1 MRLVRTGLG
10 SYERQEKDTPMLH
23 DRYDNQ
29 ISTVS
34 GAARD
39 HYIVGV
45 DRVLSGAADMAAPF
59 EAAVLADDSF
69 ALGHAGLARAL
80 VLSNDMRGAK
90 AALARGVEISGGAN
104 ARELSHLNVMQLQF
118 GGKAAEAL
126 VALRA
131 HLVEYP
137 RDAMI
142 AGLSTGVFGM
152 IGFSGHA
159 GREAELLAFTSALA
173 PHYGDDWWMQTQ
185 HAFSLC
191 EVGKLSE
198 AGKLVDRSLAQKRDH
213 SHAAHVRSHVYYEAG
228 NLMDGIGFLEEW
240 MPSYDRSGMMHGHL
254 AWHVALWAL
263 EQGDTE
269 KMWSWVDREVKP
281 DASIGLPINIITDT
295 ASILYRAEMA
305 GQDVDPARWQHI
317 SEYAS
322 KAFPRVGNSFID
334 MHAALAHAMAGQQD
348 ALRDYLDAAKGFA
361 ADVVRD
367 CAKAFDAI
375 AKQDWAGATAA
386 LSAAL
391 VDDARL
397 GGSRA
402 QRDLLEFSLVNVLLR
417 QGKGEEAERII
428 GLRRPLRAHGA
439 H

>member
-1 MRLVRTGLG
+1 
-10 SYERQEKDTPMLH
+10 MLR

-29 ISTVS
+29 ISTS
-34 GAARD
+34 SDAARD
-39 HYIVGV
+39 LYIAGV
-45 DRVLSGAADMAAPF
+45 DRVLSGAADMTTPFKAAID
-59 EAAVLADDSF
+59 ADDSF
-69 ALGHAGLARAL
+69 ALAHSGLARAL
-80 VLSNDMRGAK
+80 VLANDMSGAK
-90 AALARGVEISGGAN
+90 AALSRAIEVSGGAT
-104 ARELSHLNVMQLQF
+104 ARELSHLNVMHLQF

-126 VALRA
+126 VAMNE
-131 HLVEYP
+131 HLVDHP
-137 RDAMI
+137 RDAII

-152 IGFSGHA
+152 IGFSGHK

-173 PHYGDDWWMQTQ
+173 PHYGDDWWMLTQ

-191 EVGKLSE
+191 EVGKLAE
-198 AGKLVDRSLAQKRDH
+198 AGKLVDRSLAIKREH

-228 NLMDGIGFLEEW
+228 NLTDGIGFLEDW
-240 MPSYDRSGMMHGHL
+240 MPSYDRAGMMHGHL

-263 EQGDTE
+263 EQGDTD
-269 KMWSWVDREVKP
+269 KMWTWVDTEVKP

-295 ASILYRAEMA
+295 ASILYRAELA
-305 GQDVDPARWQHI
+305 GQTVDPARWQHI

-334 MHAALAHAMAGQQD
+334 MHAALAHAMAGRQD
-348 ALRDYLDAAKGFA
+348 ALRDYIDAAKGFA
-361 ADVVRD
+361 ADVVQD
-367 CAKAFDAI
+367 CARAFDAI
-375 AKQDWAGATAA
+375 ARQDWAGATTA

-428 GLRRPLRAHGA
+428 GLRRPLRAHGV

>member
-1 MRLVRTGLG
+1 
-10 SYERQEKDTPMLH
+10 MLR

-29 ISTVS
+29 ISTES
-34 GAARD
+34 ETAQA

-59 EAAVLADDSF
+59 DAAIAADDGF

-90 AALARGVEISGGAN
+90 AALAKAVEVAGGIS
-104 ARELSHLNVMQLQF
+104 AREQSHLNVMQLQF

-126 VALRA
+126 VAMKE
-131 HLVEYP
+131 HLFDHP

-159 GREAELLAFTSALA
+159 GREAELLAFTSDLM
-173 PHYGDDWWMQTQ
+173 PHYGDDWWMLTQ

-191 EVGKLSE
+191 EVGKLDE
-198 AGKLVDRSLAQKRDH
+198 AGALVDRSLAIKTDH

-228 NLMDGIGFLEEW
+228 NLTDGIGFLEDW
-240 MPSYDRSGMMHGHL
+240 LPSYNRAGMMHGHL

-269 KMWSWVDREVKP
+269 KMWSWVDKEVKP

-295 ASILYRAEMA
+295 ASILYRAELA
-305 GQDVDPARWQHI
+305 GQDVEPERWQHI

-334 MHAALAHAMAGQQD
+334 MHAALAHAMAGREE
-348 ALRDYLDAAKGFA
+348 ALRDYIDAGKGFA

-367 CAKAFDAI
+367 CAVAFQAI
-375 AKQDWAGATAA
+375 AKQDWAGATKA

-402 QRDLLEFSLVNVLLR
+402 QRDLLEFSLTNVLLR

-428 GLRRPLRAHGA
+428 GLRRPLRAHGV